1 MIETKDTSELF
12 ERLEREFADERH
24 VLDEMERNVREV
36 ERLVP
41 PEIAPRPSRT
51 KKVVAGVVA
60 GLAIAAAGVGAGMAI
75 QYYGE
80 TQPAQEQVTTLQGE
94 VATLNGYALYNA
106 PSAEAMIADELTIR
120 AQKAE
125 MVAPAALPPLWRSW
139 NERRHG

>member
-51 KKVVAGVVA
+51 KKVVAGVLA

-80 TQPAQEQVTTLQGE
+80 TQPSQEQVTTLE
-94 VATLNGYALYNA
+94 SYADTLVGLTALADDPNG
-106 PSAEAMIADELTIR
+106 
-120 AQKAE
+120 
-125 MVAPAALPPLWRSW
+125 PAAPGR
-139 NERRHG
+139 